1 MVLEHKI
8 KTVKINSVCL
18 LGPNKWP
25 LNFLTGTSFV
35 FQWLALRFPKAAIY
49 LDSLRE
55 CYEAYVIYN
64 FMTFLLAYLS
74 SEYAFEVVLSDKP
87 QVKHFF
93 PCCTLPPW
101 RMGKYGVT

>member
-1 MVLEHKI
+1 MDEKI
-8 KTVKINSVCL
+8 RNSFIK
-18 LGPNKWP
+18 PNSLFYWQAH
-25 LNFLTGTSFV
+25 LFV

-74 SEYAFEVVLSDKP
+74 SECAFEVVLSDKP